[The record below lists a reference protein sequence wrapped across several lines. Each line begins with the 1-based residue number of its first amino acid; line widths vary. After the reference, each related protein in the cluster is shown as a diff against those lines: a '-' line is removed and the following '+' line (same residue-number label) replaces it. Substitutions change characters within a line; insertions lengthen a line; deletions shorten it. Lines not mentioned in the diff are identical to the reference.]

1 MTREQFKEMVA
12 LLEKHHNKVYEA
24 YKLNISLHEFNDDL
38 ERVISMLLT
47 SLYGVEGYDW
57 ISWFLYERDFGKKDL
72 EAWDEN
78 DKPICRNI
86 DELYDYIMR
95 EKYAVG

>member
-12 LLEKHHNKVYEA
+12 LLEKHHNKVHDA
-24 YKLNISLHEFNDDL
+24 YKLNISLYQFNDDL
-38 ERVISMLLT
+38 EKVISMLLI

-57 ISWFLYERDFGKKDL
+57 ISWLLYDRDFGKKNL

-78 DKPICRNI
+78 NKPICRDI

-95 EKYAVG
+95 EKHAVG